1 MRMPLIKGLNDDMEL
16 ITRTAAFYAEH
27 GLSRVTLLPYHRLGV
42 TKMKHIG
49 GSQETFSPPSDER
62 IEEIRALFESIGMH
76 VEVSSIS
83 QK

>member
-1 MRMPLIKGLNDDMEL
+1 MEL
-16 ITRTAAFYAEH
+16 ISRTAEYYREH